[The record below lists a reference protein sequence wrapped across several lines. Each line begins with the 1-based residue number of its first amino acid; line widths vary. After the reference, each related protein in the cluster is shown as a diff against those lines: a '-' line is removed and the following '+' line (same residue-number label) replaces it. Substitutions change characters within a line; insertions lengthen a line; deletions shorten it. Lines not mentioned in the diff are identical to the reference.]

1 MNQVPTNTCPHC
13 GRNLSTDDLRG
24 QNCPSCGT
32 ALPHHARAAQQ
43 VALVNQM
50 MGQWG
55 VQAPP
60 MQVGQPYN
68 PHANMHAN
76 MGANPYYQNAMN
88 QAHAA
93 NAAATKSMKIIFIVI
108 GAIFGVSILMPR
120 TPRRSPSLRPGATGP
135 S

>member
-60 MQVGQPYN
+60 MQVGRPYD
-68 PHANMHAN
+68 PHANMNAN
-76 MGANPYYQNAMN
+76 MNANPYYQNAMN

-93 NAAATKSMKIIFIVI
+93 NAAAAKSMKIIFIVV
-108 GAIFGVSILMPR
+108 GAIVGLSLLITLIGVVLAVV
-120 TPRRSPSLRPGATGP
+120 LAN
-135 S
+135 

>member
-50 MGQWG
+50 MAQHMGG
-55 VQAPP
+55 TAPP
-60 MQVGQPYN
+60 PYGAYGN
-68 PHANMHAN
+68 PHANPHVHPHYVHGLHQAN
-76 MGANPYYQNAMN
+76 QAMN
-88 QAHAA
+88 TAA
-93 NAAATKSMKIIFIVI
+93 RSIGLVIAIIAVAAVVVI
-108 GAIFGVSILMPR
+108 GGGIGLIVLLLP
-120 TPRRSPSLRPGATGP
+120 
-135 S
+135 

>member
-68 PHANMHAN
+68 PHANMGAGF
-76 MGANPYYQNAMN
+76 GANPYYQNAMN

-93 NAAATKSMKIIFIVI
+93 NQAAAKSMKLIFIII
-108 GAIFGVSILMPR
+108 GVIFGLSLLITLIAVIL
-120 TPRRSPSLRPGATGP
+120 TVVLS
-135 S
+135 

>member
-1 MNQVPTNTCPHC
+1 VNQVPTNTCPHC

-68 PHANMHAN
+68 PHANLN
-76 MGANPYYQNAMN
+76 ANPYYQNAMN

-93 NAAATKSMKIIFIVI
+93 NAAAAKSMKMVFIIIGVIV
-108 GAIFGVSILMPR
+108 GFSLLVTLVGVVLA
-120 TPRRSPSLRPGATGP
+120 LVLAN
-135 S
+135 